1 MSRDPHLTLESLRT
15 LDAIDR
21 RGSFAAAAEEL
32 AKVPSALSYSV
43 QKMEDELDL
52 LLFDR
57 SGHRAQLTPVG
68 KLILERGRDILLA
81 TQEMIDDARQLSNGW
96 ETDMVIAVEGLFK
109 IEHLF
114 PLIDELAAK
123 ANTQVRLQDSV
134 LSGTWELLEYDQVDL
149 VIGSQ
154 INAAGSDMQTRTLYR
169 ETMLYCAAPDHPIHV
184 ESNALEP
191 DVLQRHRAI
200 AIADSA
206 VTRPKREI
214 RLFDNQPRLTVSTMP
229 QKIQAMQQGL
239 GIGSLPRS
247 WIEQDLAEGRLKT
260 INDGQPQQ
268 VEMVLAWK
276 NNRLGQAKQW
286 FMQRI
291 TEICK
296 KL

>member
-68 KLILERGRDILLA
+68 KLILERGREILLA

-96 ETDMVIAVEGLFK
+96 ETDLVIAVEGLFK

-114 PLIDELAAK
+114 PLIEELADK
-123 ANTQVRLQDSV
+123 ANTQVTLKDSV

-154 INAAGSDMQTRTLYR
+154 INAAGSDMQTRALYK
-169 ETMLYCAAPDHPIHV
+169 ETMVYCAAPEHPIH
-184 ESNALEP
+184 LECSP
-191 DVLQRHRAI
+191 L
-200 AIADSA
+200 
-206 VTRPKREI
+206 E
-214 RLFDNQPRLTVSTMP
+214 
-229 QKIQAMQQGL
+229 
-239 GIGSLPRS
+239 
-247 WIEQDLAEGRLKT
+247 
-260 INDGQPQQ
+260 
-268 VEMVLAWK
+268 
-276 NNRLGQAKQW
+276 
-286 FMQRI
+286 
-291 TEICK
+291 
-296 KL
+296 